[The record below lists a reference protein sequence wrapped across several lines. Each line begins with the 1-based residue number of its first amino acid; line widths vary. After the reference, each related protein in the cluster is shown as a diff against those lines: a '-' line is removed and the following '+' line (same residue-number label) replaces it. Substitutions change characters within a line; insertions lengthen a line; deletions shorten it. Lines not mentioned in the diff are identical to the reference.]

1 MVHGVHAIQG
11 VPRVVPHL
19 RALRRV
25 SRRYWHCLPLHVMQR
40 HQCIVVGGEQGILT
54 VAMADCR
61 QTHLLTYL
69 QLLTGCA
76 IFPVQVDPARVRLLI
91 KRVEW
96 YPPFQCKIS
105 RKTPFHHPLMIRAML
120 AFCRVNHAS

>member
-1 MVHGVHAIQG
+1 MVHDVQG
-11 VPRVVPHL
+11 VQGVVPRL
-19 RALRRV
+19 RTLRRV
-25 SRRYWHCLPLHVMQR
+25 SQQYWYCLPLQVMQK
-40 HQCIVVGGEQGILT
+40 HQCIVVGGEQGVLT

-69 QLLTGCA
+69 RLLTGCA

-96 YPPFQCKIS
+96 SLPVRRDLLRQASFY
-105 RKTPFHHPLMIRAML
+105 HPLMIRAML
-120 AFCRVNHAS
+120 TFCRVDHAS